1 MKNVF
6 TILLLALAM
15 TTMAQTAEVSK
26 VAILETIDKDNS
38 VDYGKRLLVRNTL
51 AKAITATPGFE
62 AYDRV
67 DLKTIF
73 GEQDFQRT
81 GNVSND
87 QIKELGRMTGAQYI
101 MVPEIA
107 KMDAKTYYITAKIL
121 DVETAQAISMSDA
134 ITTADIANMQEACTQ
149 MAHELLSLP
158 ALKAQGKSIMST
170 NSKNKVSSNTNVGFS
185 AETGEGHLAELGL
198 QYKDGEF
205 YQNGLTMSRSEVNAL
220 VIQKLKRDD
229 QQAWEHYKKTSK
241 RFIQCGWGLFGA
253 GIAMSAIICPV
264 LVHEANAIYSY
275 YESGSGM
282 KAIGFTMLGV
292 GCGALVASLPCLVI
306 GYQRKHRICNQYLF
320 GANANNYARNMP
332 NGAEQPYLTFN
343 MQYNGNGLGVKLTF

>member
-1 MKNVF
+1 MKNVL
-6 TILLLALAM
+6 TILLLALTM
-15 TTMAQTAEVSK
+15 TTVAQTAEVSK

-87 QIKELGRMTGAQYI
+87 QIKELGRMTGAQFI

-121 DVETAQAISMSDA
+121 DVETAQAVSMSNA
-134 ITTADIANMQEACTQ
+134 ITSAEIANMQEACTQ
-149 MAHELLSLP
+149 MANELLSLP
-158 ALKAQGKSIMST
+158 ALKAQGKSIMTT
-170 NSKNKVSSNTNVGFS
+170 NSKNKGTSNMNIVSSSNP
-185 AETGEGHLAELGL
+185 GEGHLAELDL
-198 QYKDGEF
+198 QYKNGRF
-205 YQNGLTMSRSEVNAL
+205 YQYGLKVSRPEVETQ
-220 VIQKLKRDD
+220 VIQKIKKND
-229 QQAWEHYKKTSK
+229 QQMWEYYKKTS
-241 RFIQCGWGLFGA
+241 RSLICSGWPLLCV
-253 GIAMSAIICPV
+253 GIVGTVTGTCLEASGSITLESSCALWAIGGSAII
-264 LVHEANAIYSY
+264 
-275 YESGSGM
+275 
-282 KAIGFTMLGV
+282 
-292 GCGALVASLPCLVI
+292 ASIPCLVI
-306 GYQRKHRICNQYLF
+306 GYKRKSRICNQYLF
-320 GANANNYARNMP
+320 GSNTNNYARNMP

>member
-15 TTMAQTAEVSK
+15 TTMAQTTEVSK

-158 ALKAQGKSIMST
+158 ALKAQGKSIMTT
-170 NSKNKVSSNTNVGFS
+170 NSKNKGTSNMNIVSSSNP
-185 AETGEGHLAELGL
+185 EEGHLAELGL

-229 QQAWEHYKKTSK
+229 QQAWEHYKKTS
-241 RFIQCGWGLFGA
+241 RSLICSGWGLFGA

-264 LVHEANAIYSY
+264 LVHEANTVYLY
-275 YESGSGM
+275 YEGGVM
-282 KAIGFTMLGV
+282 KPIGFTMLGV

>member
-1 MKNVF
+1 MKNVL
-6 TILLLALAM
+6 TILLLALTM
-15 TTMAQTAEVSK
+15 TTVAQTAEVSK

-121 DVETAQAISMSDA
+121 DVETAQAVSMSNA
-134 ITTADIANMQEACTQ
+134 ITSAEIANMQEACTQ
-149 MAHELLSLP
+149 MANELLSLP
-158 ALKAQGKSIMST
+158 ALKAQGKSIMTT
-170 NSKNKVSSNTNVGFS
+170 NSKNKGTSNMNIVSSSNP
-185 AETGEGHLAELGL
+185 GEGHLAELDL
-198 QYKDGEF
+198 QYKNGRF
-205 YQNGLTMSRSEVNAL
+205 YQYGLKVSRPEVETL
-220 VIQKLKRDD
+220 VIQKIKKND
-229 QQAWEHYKKTSK
+229 QQMWEYYKKTS
-241 RFIQCGWGLFGA
+241 RSLICSGWPLLCVGIVGIVTGTCLYETKVLRLKSDRRLLRGA
-253 GIAMSAIICPV
+253 
-264 LVHEANAIYSY
+264 LW
-275 YESGSGM
+275 
-282 KAIGFTMLGV
+282 AIGGS
-292 GCGALVASLPCLVI
+292 AVAASIPCLVI